1 MRKLRTA
8 VIRCISMG
16 RIMLTSAGNCGMG
29 TQGMSPISMNTST
42 GDKQSLIYRDGVQV
56 AHAILHCLAI
66 PTGFANFRSAD
77 EMVGIVRGWHRERG
91 FSDVGY
97 HYIVMPDGTYA
108 HGRPLAIDG
117 AHTLGWN
124 KNTLG
129 IAMAEHTRITKIGA
143 ASDYYTPLQ
152 LDTVRKL
159 IRRHGITKVT
169 GHNDH
174 AAKLCPGFKVKPS
187 AI

>member
-1 MRKLRTA
+1 MRKLLTA
-8 VIRCISMG
+8 IIRFISMG
-16 RIMLTSAGNCGMG
+16 RI
-29 TQGMSPISMNTST
+29 TST
-42 GDKQSLIYRDGVQV
+42 GAGNYGMATQETSQISMSTQTEGFPSLIFRDGVQV

-66 PTGFANFRSAD
+66 PTDFYKHRSA
-77 EMVGIVRGWHRERG
+77 EEFVRIVRGWHKEKG
-91 FSDVGY
+91 FSDIGY
-97 HYIVMPDGTYA
+97 HYLVMPDGTFA
-108 HGRPLAIDG
+108 AGRPLSLDG

-129 IAMAEHTRITKIGA
+129 IVLVEHTRITRI
-143 ASDYYTPLQ
+143 ASAETWFSQPQ
-152 LDTVRKL
+152 LATARML